1 MIQVD
6 RQTGRECLP
15 CYGSGAGFTYGGA
28 MSKGAEGRASPPMH
42 VNLSTTLS
50 TGLTSYPQGQS
61 GQTIGA
67 ELYKANGKVKG

>member
-1 MIQVD
+1 MLLVSN
-6 RQTGRECLP
+6 L
-15 CYGSGAGFTYGGA
+15 GGERVRCA
-28 MSKGAEGRASPPMH
+28 EGYELSAEGRASPLMP